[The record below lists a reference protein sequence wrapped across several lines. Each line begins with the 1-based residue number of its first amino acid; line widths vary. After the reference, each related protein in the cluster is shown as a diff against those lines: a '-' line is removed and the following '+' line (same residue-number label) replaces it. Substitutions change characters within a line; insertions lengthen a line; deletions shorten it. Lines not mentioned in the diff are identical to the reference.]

1 MVLVKC
7 KACSKRYDYHQHG
20 CCPECGA
27 YNRPPQRNRVG
38 ADGAV
43 HHMNDADF
51 LDNTQRRRNS
61 QSGKVCFERDVCFED
76 QTRRVRSG
84 EKPWAKMVE
93 EAASHLGGT
102 ARSDRREKSGTRK
115 IIGIVISVILATNVL
130 PLLLTMCSASGVVG
144 EIVDELFG
152 SEVHWDKPVEEVVPA
167 IPDLTGIPTISPGQT
182 FLWWDANACVTE
194 LTVNEA
200 DQGTKVDLTLRVEDP
215 QDKPTVWY
223 QMWDGEWVEGE
234 CEYVSKLSDG
244 HYTYYFYLPERL
256 PGSESFVLFA
266 GQTGDV
272 WCRSKLPLTEG
283 VGSDL
288 AGDVITMDRF
298 FVDMLEP
305 FLWWDQEVWVEGAD
319 IVEADSTTEILLTL
333 RDGVDFDA
341 PSIVY
346 WNENGEQVSTMWYD
360 EYSQWEDG
368 QQDYR
373 FFIWDRQEGSD
384 CWAVFTDS
392 SSAEHGAVWVLLTDA
407 LQAQPAESNEELQ
420 LRDLTI
426 EPYGNDTEI
435 KVTVQRDFAASDVNF
450 AQPTLHYTDVSGKQQ
465 KAEARS
471 SNYNVWSGDA
481 TYTFRVKNMEEG
493 SALTMC
499 FVDQL
504 GIQPTI
510 TVPLN

>member
-38 ADGAV
+38 ADGVV
-43 HHMNDADF
+43 HHLKDTDF
-51 LDNTQRRRNS
+51 LDNTAKRRNS

-76 QTRRVRSG
+76 QTRRASSG
-84 EKPWAKMVE
+84 EKSWAKMAGE
-93 EAASHLGGT
+93 TSAYLGRM
-102 ARSDRREKSGTRK
+102 ARKEQKEKSKARR
-115 IIGIVISVILATNVL
+115 IIGIIVSVILATNVL

-144 EIVDELFG
+144 ELVDELFG
-152 SEVHWDKPVEEVVPA
+152 SEVSWDKPVEQVAPA
-167 IPDLTGIPTISPGQT
+167 TPDLTGIPTISPGQT

-194 LTVNEA
+194 LLVNET
-200 DQGTKVDLTLRVEDP
+200 DEGTKVDLTLWVEEP
-215 QDKPTVWY
+215 YDKPTVWY

-234 CEYVSKLSDG
+234 CEYVSELSDD

-283 VGSDL
+283 LESAL
-288 AGDVITMDRF
+288 YGDVVTMDHF
-298 FVDMLEP
+298 FMDMLEP
-305 FLWWDQEVWVEGAD
+305 FQWWDQEVWVEGAD
-319 IVEADSTTEILLTL
+319 IVEVDSTTEILLTL
-333 RDGVDFDA
+333 RGGVDFDS

-373 FFIWDRQEGSD
+373 FFIWDRLEDSD
-384 CWAVFTDS
+384 CWAVFTDDGS
-392 SSAEHGAVWVLLTDA
+392 DEQGAVWVLLTDA
-407 LQAQPAESNEELQ
+407 LQAQPADGSEQVQ

-426 EPYGNDTEI
+426 GPTGNATEI
-435 KVTVQRDFAASDVNF
+435 RVTVYQDLDAPDAHF
-450 AQPTLHYTDVSGKQQ
+450 AQPTLRYTDESGKQQ
-465 KAEARS
+465 EVEARS
-471 SNYNVWSGDA
+471 AYYAMWGGEA
-481 TYTFRVKNMEEG
+481 TYTFRVKDMEEG
-493 SALTMC
+493 ASLTLC
-499 FVDQL
+499 FADQL
-504 GIQPTI
+504 
-510 TVPLN
+510 

>member
-27 YNRPPQRNRVG
+27 YNRPPRRNRVG
-38 ADGAV
+38 ADGVV
-43 HHMNDADF
+43 HHMKDADF
-51 LDNTQRRRNS
+51 LDNTHRRRNS
-61 QSGKVCFERDVCFED
+61 QSGKVCFEQDVCFEE
-76 QTRRVRSG
+76 QARGVRSG

-93 EAASHLGGT
+93 EAGSRLGAAT
-102 ARSDRREKSGTRK
+102 RKQSKEKSGPKR
-115 IIGIVISVILATNVL
+115 IIGIIIAVILATNVL
-130 PLLLTMCSASGVVG
+130 PLLLTMCSATGVVG
-144 EIVDELFG
+144 EIVDYLFS
-152 SEVHWDKPVEEVVPA
+152 SEVGWDEPVEEVVPA

-182 FLWWDANACVTE
+182 FLWWDADACVTE

-200 DQGTKVDLTLRVEDP
+200 DQGTKVDLTLRVEDL
-215 QDKPTVWY
+215 QDKPVVWY

-234 CEYVSKLSDG
+234 CEYVSKLSDD

-283 VGSDL
+283 MGSDL
-288 AGDVITMDRF
+288 SGDVIAMDRF

-319 IVEADSTTEILLTL
+319 IVEADSNTEILLTL

-392 SSAEHGAVWVLLTDA
+392 SSAQNGAVWVLLTDG